1 MPMYA
6 FDTLQTAKTL
16 AEAGFDAKQAEAV
29 AGALRDA
36 VTENTATK
44 ADIDG
49 IGRRFENVGER
60 FDGVDRRFEN
70 VDKRFDGVDQRLDRM
85 DDRFDGIDRR
95 LDKMDDRFDGMDRRL
110 DKMDKR
116 LDKMDARL
124 DVMDA
129 RLEGM
134 VTKADMYRML
144 LMQFGAIILA
154 NGTITAVVL
163 ALAEAIS
170 GGP

>member
-16 AEAGFDAKQAEAV
+16 AEAGFNAKQAEAV

-70 VDKRFDGVDQRLDRM
+70 VDKRFDGIDQRLDRM

-95 LDKMDDRFDGMDRRL
+95 LDKVDDRFDSMDR
-110 DKMDKR
+110 R

-134 VTKADMYRML
+134 ATKADMYRML
-144 LMQFGAIILA
+144 LLQFGAIILA
-154 NGTITAVVL
+154 NATIAGL
-163 ALAEAIS
+163 AFALAGYIA
-170 GGP
+170 GP

>member
-16 AEAGFDAKQAEAV
+16 AEAGFNAKQAEAV

-70 VDKRFDGVDQRLDRM
+70 VDKRFDGIDQRLDRM

-95 LDKMDDRFDGMDRRL
+95 LDKVDDRFDSMDR
-110 DKMDKR
+110 R

-134 VTKADMYRML
+134 ATKADMYRALSML
-144 LMQFGAIILA
+144 FGAIILA
-154 NGTITAVVL
+154 NAAIAGLAF
-163 ALAEAIS
+163 ALAGYIA
-170 GGP
+170 GP